1 MDLLG
6 DSRFRRLLIG
16 QTVSS
21 VATTALF
28 LALGI
33 WAKDL
38 THSNAL
44 AGSVFLALG
53 LPTLLAPLGGHLID
67 RVPRRKPLL
76 VITNAAFGAVVL
88 SLLAI
93 HDRHQLWLIYVIAAF
108 AGLATD
114 ILGSSKGALLKDMLP
129 GDRLGSANALLQ
141 TISQGS
147 RLLSPLLGAG
157 LYALLGGHRLAVV
170 VACLFGVA
178 ALAMTAVRVTESP
191 PEPAT
196 GKVFA
201 GLLAGF
207 RHVRS
212 VPLLLQLTAAGAL
225 ACGVVGM
232 LETVAFAIIDQ
243 GLHRSP
249 SFYGVIDT
257 AQGVGAVAGGFA
269 AAWIMRRVGEAR
281 ANGLGLG
288 CIGVGTL
295 VLAVPSLVPV
305 LLGTLLL
312 GFGVPL
318 FIVAWTTSMQRYT
331 PPRLQGRVG
340 AAGNLALTGPQ
351 TLSIGVGAALI
362 GAVDYRVLLVV
373 IFLGMAA
380 SATVL
385 LTRPARA
392 VLAVPELSPV
402 PPSAT

>member
-6 DSRFRRLLIG
+6 DKGFRRLLVG

-53 LPTLLAPLGGHLID
+53 VPTLLAPLGGHLID

-76 VITNAAFGAVVL
+76 VITNAAFGLVVL
-88 SLLAI
+88 SLLAV
-93 HDRHQLWLIYVIAAF
+93 HDRHQLWLIYVVAAC
-108 AGLATD
+108 AGLGTD

-129 GDRLGSANALLQ
+129 DERLGSANAILQ
-141 TISQGS
+141 TVSQGS

-157 LYALLGGHRLAVV
+157 LYALLGGHRLTIV

-178 ALAMTAVRVTESP
+178 ALAMTAVRVNESP

-196 GKVFA
+196 GRPLRGVMD
-201 GLLAGF
+201 GF

-212 VPLLLQLTAAGAL
+212 VPLLLQLTLMGAL

-249 SFYGVIDT
+249 SFYGVMDT
-257 AQGVGAVAGGFA
+257 AQGIGAVAGGFA
-269 AAWIMRRVGEAR
+269 AAWIMRRLGAAR
-281 ANGLGLG
+281 ANGLGIALIAFG
-288 CIGVGTL
+288 SLTVAL
-295 VLAVPSLVPV
+295 PSLVPV
-305 LLGTLLL
+305 LLGTALL
-312 GFGVPL
+312 GFGVPV
-318 FIVAWTTSMQRYT
+318 FFVAWATSQQRYT

-340 AAGNLALTGPQ
+340 AAGNLALTVPQ
-351 TLSIGVGAALI
+351 TLSIGAGAALI
-362 GAVDYRVLLVV
+362 GVDDYRVLLVV
-373 IFLGMAA
+373 IFLGMAGAAAVLLIRPA
-380 SATVL
+380 SATVEAADPL
-385 LTRPARA
+385 PDPSPAG
-392 VLAVPELSPV
+392 
-402 PPSAT
+402 